1 MLSRYTANRRSSTL
15 RSGPEALQG
24 DIYKTVTLFMR
35 THPMVKVARAEEG
48 EVRNEENRPRVKK
61 SIDEQEEQQVT
72 ERQEVRALRDWSKRP
87 VTQQR

>member
-1 MLSRYTANRRSSTL
+1 
-15 RSGPEALQG
+15 
-24 DIYKTVTLFMR
+24 
-35 THPMVKVARAEEG
+35 MVKVARAEEG

-72 ERQEVRALRDWSKRP
+72 ERQEVRALREWSKRP

>member
-1 MLSRYTANRRSSTL
+1 
-15 RSGPEALQG
+15 
-24 DIYKTVTLFMR
+24 MR
-35 THPMVKVARAEEG
+35 THPMVKVARAEEV

-87 VTQQR
+87 VTHSSGAEAVAVAVWITW